1 MFSLEFPF
9 AHYKNPYAIP
19 QAIEGGERPPYPE
32 GARGVGLMDELW
44 ALLQRCWS
52 KAPWDRRLAWKE
64 MVEMFDIRS
73 DGAVSKVGMTL

>member
-1 MFSLEFPF
+1 
-9 AHYKNPYAIP
+9 
-19 QAIEGGERPPYPE
+19 
-32 GARGVGLMDELW
+32 VGLTDELW

-64 MVEMFDIRS
+64 MVEMFEIRS